1 MSRTLADASD
11 DDSSARAV
19 LAEALSAALPSCV
32 DAASISSEIRP
43 SSASVASTSEDKRA
57 ISFELL
63 TQVCIVEHCPIELYV
78 FTHRGLKNP
87 DRPSERT
94 DFIATIGE
102 RNSDRGIPGGNC
114 FGNACDVR
122 DRPGYACSAIALA
135 LAGIAIIARRRGIGH
150 IGRHI

>member
-1 MSRTLADASD
+1 M
-11 DDSSARAV
+11 
-19 LAEALSAALPSCV
+19 
-32 DAASISSEIRP
+32 
-43 SSASVASTSEDKRA
+43 
-57 ISFELL
+57 LL

-135 LAGIAIIARRRGIGH
+135 LAGIAIIASATSADIYIYRV
-150 IGRHI
+150 RHSSCRHWRIRILP

>member
-1 MSRTLADASD
+1 M
-11 DDSSARAV
+11 
-19 LAEALSAALPSCV
+19 
-32 DAASISSEIRP
+32 
-43 SSASVASTSEDKRA
+43 
-57 ISFELL
+57 LL

-135 LAGIAIIARRRGIGH
+135 LAGIAIIARGRGIGH
-150 IGRHI
+150 IGRHIYTAFDIPAAGIGGFEFFRESRMKARVRHSIYRQRHGGRGHQCKDRI